1 MTRSHKVLGHI
12 ENLFHHAGKSMFW
25 PFTPDQTMNTDFL
38 SPLHGYK
45 WWQTGPGYLSTREL
59 CSTRDHKAPRHLENL
74 YCRTSNSMFW
84 PFRLG

>member
-1 MTRSHKVLGHI
+1 MWHTKWKTTETGIFMTRSHKVLGHI

-45 WWQTGPGYLSTREL
+45 
-59 CSTRDHKAPRHLENL
+59 
-74 YCRTSNSMFW
+74 
-84 PFRLG
+84 